1 LINILN
7 ITVICFLFCHFNTPR
22 RTQQLLSGVQ
32 RQNFHQKQTP
42 QFLNAP
48 VGGDRALGSAEFGE
62 QNFSQNKIL
71 FLLFL
76 AENTYC

>member
-1 LINILN
+1 
-7 ITVICFLFCHFNTPR
+7 
-22 RTQQLLSGVQ
+22 
-32 RQNFHQKQTP
+32 
-42 QFLNAP
+42 
-48 VGGDRALGSAEFGE
+48 LGSAEFGE